1 MIGKNILL
9 YELALSFKFVIGEL
23 LVDSVIVQL
32 VVSRQLNIVI
42 MLYCSM
48 VCAGTYRLW
57 DLHVL
62 LL

>member
-48 VCAGTYRLW
+48 VCAGT
-57 DLHVL
+57 
-62 LL
+62 